1 MSVVNSVG
9 YDKFA
14 NNKFVPRGSWG
25 QPVKGFLDEYEAVA
39 LESGSTIKMFR
50 PPKGAKYAGRGQL
63 AWDDL
68 GSAAATISVGIAGA
82 VDKFLAATDVQSAAD
97 KADLDAG
104 AGAIS
109 ALGYEFDG
117 ETDVILTT
125 AGGNATTG
133 TIKLLMDILLPI

>member
-1 MSVVNSVG
+1 MSLVNSVG

-14 NNKFVPRGSWG
+14 NNKFVPRGLWNQEKRGMFDS
-25 QPVKGFLDEYEAVA
+25 YEAAA
-39 LESGSTIKMFR
+39 LASGSTITMFR
-50 PPKGAKYAGRGQL
+50 PPKGAKYAGSGQL

-68 GSAAATISVGIAGA
+68 AGAAATIAVGIAGA
-82 VDKFLAATDVQSAAD
+82 TDKFLTATDVQSAAD

-104 AGAIS
+104 AGAVD

-125 AGGNATTG
+125 AGGNAITG
-133 TIKLLMDILLPI
+133 TIKLLMDILLPN